1 MRPHLIPP
9 VLALAWGLNWPVVKI
24 ALSAF
29 SPFTLRWVGLGS
41 AGLLLL
47 GVALARRQSL
57 RPTAGDGLGIV
68 VGGLLSVAAFNTFTA
83 FAQLATSTS
92 RAAVLTYTMPMMSAL
107 LAWWLLGERPGRARA
122 LALVLGLLGILLLA
136 WPVGLAL
143 LQAGASVGGVNGIS
157 GAGGSASAV
166 WAGLLLPLAAALAWA
181 AGTVLTKRWPPSGP
195 RLVHTAWQLLIGA
208 ACGALGALW
217 AGESLPEQLPLQV
230 VLAMVY
236 HVVVAM
242 ALAYLLWFKLLESA
256 SATVAA
262 LTTLTVP
269 VVGVLGAMALVG
281 DRPSLLDG
289 LGFVLVLSGAA
300 LVMLQLRR
308 GV

>member
-1 MRPHLIPP
+1 MRP
-9 VLALAWGLNWPVVKI
+9 A
-24 ALSAF
+24 
-29 SPFTLRWVGLGS
+29 
-41 AGLLLL
+41 
-47 GVALARRQSL
+47 
-57 RPTAGDGLGIV
+57 AGDGLGIV

-92 RAAVLTYTMPMMSAL
+92 RAAVLTYTMPMMSAV
-107 LAWWLLGERPGRARA
+107 LAWWLLGERLDRARA

-136 WPVGLAL
+136 WPVGSAL
-143 LQAGASVGGVNGIS
+143 LQPAANSGFGGFSGGGSGVGGINGVT
-157 GAGGSASAV
+157 GPGSAA

-181 AGTVLTKRWPPSGP
+181 AGTVLSKRWPPSGP

-208 ACGALGALW
+208 ACGGLGALW
-217 AGESLPEQLPLQV
+217 AGESLPRQLPLQV
-230 VLAMVY
+230 LLAMVY
-236 HVVVAM
+236 HVAVAM

-262 LTTLTVP
+262 LTTLMVP

-308 GV
+308 AV